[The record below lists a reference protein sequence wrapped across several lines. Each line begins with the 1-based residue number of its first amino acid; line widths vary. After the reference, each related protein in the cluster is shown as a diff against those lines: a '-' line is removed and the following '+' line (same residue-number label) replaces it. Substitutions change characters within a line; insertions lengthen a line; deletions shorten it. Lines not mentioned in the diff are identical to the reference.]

1 MTLCNTM
8 DCSPSGSSVYSI
20 LQARILKWVAIP
32 FSRVSSQPRDQIQIA
47 KVAGRFFT
55 VWSRE
60 ALRKSNI
67 MPKTKKST
75 SATLTMLKPLTGWI
89 TTNCKIP
96 KEMRIPVH
104 LNCLLR
110 NLYAGQEATV
120 RTGHGK
126 WTGTKLKKGVCQGCK
141 LSPCLCKLYAED
153 IMCNAGL

>member
-1 MTLCNTM
+1 MGCHSFFQSIFPTQGSNP
-8 DCSPSGSSVYSI
+8 DHPSCRQILYCVIQGSS
-20 LQARILKWVAIP
+20 QKKQWN
-32 FSRVSSQPRDQIQIA
+32 A
-47 KVAGRFFT
+47 KN
-55 VWSRE
+55 
-60 ALRKSNI
+60 K
-67 MPKTKKST
+67 KKST

-126 WTGTKLKKGVCQGCK
+126 WTGTKLKKGVCQSCK

-153 IMCNAGL
+153 IMCNAGLENSQARIKIAGRNSNSSDMKMMPL